1 MLSYSKVVKIMDSS
15 LEKGSLTRRGPWENI
30 AVALLLGV
38 QPRHMIESL
47 LWGRNQSRS
56 TNVTQRWPG
65 QVSKRHG
72 KLLSRLGLGPESDPI
87 L

>member
-15 LEKGSLTRRGPWENI
+15 SEKGSLTRRGPWENI

-47 LWGRNQSRS
+47 LRGIRQKP
-56 TNVTQRWPG
+56 VQ
-65 QVSKRHG
+65 KY
-72 KLLSRLGLGPESDPI
+72 
-87 L
+87 